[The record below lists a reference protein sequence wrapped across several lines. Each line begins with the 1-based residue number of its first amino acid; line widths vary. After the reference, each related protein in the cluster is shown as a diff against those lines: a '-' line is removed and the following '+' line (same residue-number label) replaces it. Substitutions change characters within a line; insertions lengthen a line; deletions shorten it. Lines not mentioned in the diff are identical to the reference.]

1 MADEK
6 EITITHNGEND
17 VFYIKDVNLDRLKE
31 YFGFEVK
38 SLKNCADNRVVF
50 ITSGHPNVTAGA
62 TYKIASTTQSNATP
76 DYDEDQA
83 ETENFDKK
91 WLDEN
96 QKTVQNALIASLASY
111 ETDAQ
116 KYLNSRLNDHNL
128 KSVVQSVNGDCSFI
142 IAESDDKKT
151 VYVAFK
157 ETNCWKDLIKDFH
170 IHSKQTQCA
179 SSRGRFNSGFL
190 KCADA
195 FPLMTVSEFLV
206 EKNVVVCGHSLGG
219 AISSIVFCHLLSR
232 EPFRKL
238 EISAGILNITFG
250 SPLFADLEFRK
261 ILNKEIEQM
270 TPRPQMYH
278 FVSKYDPVPR
288 LLCLALSVPLL
299 KEKFYEPLKEMTAS
313 ENCSGLKKTLAP
325 IINVDLDSDKTRSA
339 KELKNLLETDIE
351 VLRKMYVP
359 IGNYI
364 LLNHEE
370 SPVLIPSSKSDDVL
384 PYLEIFSTESP
395 VLIPSSKSDDVLPY
409 LEIFSTVELEK
420 IEGHMLKLYEKD
432 CKLNNYALLGDD
444 GDSRSETQK
453 LENFVPKISE
463 GELVCENYDNEKHLK
478 LNLKGSNIASICLE
492 NCEFNFGFP
501 YQPYVYKPGDDE
513 TILCQVDQLPPN
525 APEEE
530 APYKKVK
537 KEPKFHIKIA
547 TVFGFCDYTW
557 PTNEIKNIDVQTIMK
572 FSKEATPKQILMK
585 ALQRGVAL
593 SDMSDEPALENLLI
607 KSIQILSKLT
617 LDETECGQLLDIFKK
632 PNKEL
637 QNYLSTETKH
647 QELQRILDK
656 MTQKLQSGLRLEAP
670 RPVLQ
675 TLVIAVLAVGG
686 GLAGAYIAGPG
697 LLVLEAADSVLF
709 GGFLGSAGG
718 VFGGFG
724 LSQLLKKDMGNSN
737 YDICLEFI
745 VNEIFQAWSKQN
757 QSPDKLHEV
766 TAFKNRGGLYN
777 LEKALFLMFDPEFGN
792 EIFKDCS
799 LKDVDDS
806 CKDELIKR
814 IKCIIQMHKLR
825 GALATQCF
833 IGVIGPQDAG
843 KSTFLNKMWNC
854 GAETGLL
861 HHTDKTTLYDINEKI
876 KVVDFPGQNSFQEHS
891 KAFSICGSMNNVT
904 VVILPFAGDV
914 SQLVS
919 DELIKVYQ
927 ALADSSDFR
936 VIVCINKCGNML
948 KDLVKEE
955 MKLKQKRKDITN
967 PLKVLKDNYLLELNK
982 HFESAGKSERN
993 TFENANVFFTDWEL
1007 EDQDSRNRFGIVGIE
1022 EIKEA
1027 LKENLI
1033 DLGAIKS
1040 TNREGLEAAFKKLN
1054 DES

>member
-1 MADEK
+1 MDES
-6 EITITHNGEND
+6 ITILHEDEPHLFD
-17 VFYIKDVNLDRLKE
+17 VEDVTADNLKE

-38 SLKNCADNRVVF
+38 FLIDEYTRKVVTIKNSN
-50 ITSGHPNVTAGA
+50 NKLNAGA
-62 TYKIASTTQSNATP
+62 TYKIKSKSQSSATP
-76 DYDEDQA
+76 DNDEQQN
-83 ETENFDKK
+83 ETETFDEK
-91 WLDEN
+91 WLAEN
-96 QKTVQNALIASLASY
+96 QKINQNALIASLASY

-116 KYLNSRLNDHNL
+116 KYLNSRLNDHSL

-142 IAESDDKKT
+142 MAESDDKKT

-232 EPFRKL
+232 EQQLRKL

-278 FVSKYDPVPR
+278 FVSKYDPVPS

-313 ENCSGLKKTLAP
+313 ENFSGLKKTLAP

-339 KELKNLLETDIE
+339 KELKNLLETDDE
-351 VLRKMYVP
+351 DLRKMYVP

-370 SPVLIPSSKSDDVL
+370 PPILIPSSKSDDVL
-384 PYLEIFSTESP
+384 PYLNIFS
-395 VLIPSSKSDDVLPY
+395 I
-409 LEIFSTVELEK
+409 VEFEK
-420 IEGHMLKLYEKD
+420 IEGHNLELYEKV
-432 CKLNNYALLGDD
+432 CKLGFIKKDAFLSDEGS
-444 GDSRSETQK
+444 SRSETQK
-453 LENFVPKISE
+453 LEKFASKISK
-463 GELVCENYDNEKHLK
+463 GDLFCEIYDKEKHLK
-478 LNLKGSNIASICLE
+478 LNLKGTNIASVCLE

-501 YQPYVYKPGDDE
+501 YQPEVYKSGDDE
-513 TILCQVDQLPPN
+513 TILCQVDLLPPN
-525 APEEE
+525 APKEE
-530 APYKKVK
+530 APNKQVK

-572 FSKEATPKQILMK
+572 FSKEASPEQILIK

-593 SDMSDEPALENLLI
+593 SDMSDEPALKNSLI
-607 KSIQILSKLT
+607 KSIQILSELT

-632 PNKEL
+632 LNKEL

-697 LLVLEAADSVLF
+697 LLLLEAADSVLF

-718 VFGGFG
+718 GFGGFG

-777 LEKALFLMFDPEFGN
+777 LEKALFLMFDPEFGK

-799 LKDVDDS
+799 LKDVYDS

-825 GALATQCF
+825 EALATQCF
-833 IGVIGPQDAG
+833 IGLIGPQDAG

-854 GAETGLL
+854 GADTGLID
-861 HHTDKTTLYDINEKI
+861 HTTKVKLYDINDKI
-876 KVVDFPGQNSFQEHS
+876 KVVDFPGQNSFQKHS

-904 VVILPFAGDV
+904 VVILPFTGDV

-919 DELIKVYQ
+919 DELKKVYE
-927 ALADSSDFR
+927 AVENSSDFR
-936 VIVCINKCGNML
+936 VIVCINKCGKELDDL
-948 KDLVKEE
+948 KDEE
-955 MKLKQKRKDITN
+955 FKLKENQAKVTN
-967 PLKVLKDNYLLELNK
+967 PIDVLKTNYISELNK
-982 HFESAGKSERN
+982 DFAKNKKTNNVTLTVS
-993 TFENANVFFTDWEL
+993 NVFFTDWKL
-1007 EDQDSRNRFGIVGIE
+1007 DDQDARNRFGIVGVE
-1022 EIKEA
+1022 KIKEA

-1040 TNREGLEAAFKKLN
+1040 TDTGELEAAFN
-1054 DES
+1054 DGSRSSTS

>member
-1 MADEK
+1 MADKE
-6 EITITHNGEND
+6 EITITHNGEID

-76 DYDEDQA
+76 DNDEDQA

-142 IAESDDKKT
+142 MAESDDKKT

-157 ETNCWKDLIKDFH
+157 ESNCWKDLIKDFH
-170 IHSKQTQCA
+170 IHSEQTQFG
-179 SSRGRFNSGFL
+179 SSRGKVNSGFL
-190 KCADA
+190 HCAEA
-195 FPLMTVSEFLV
+195 FPLTTLSHFITG
-206 EKNVVVCGHSLGG
+206 KKVVICGHSHGG
-219 AISSIVFCHLLSR
+219 AVSSLVFCHLLPR
-232 EPFRKL
+232 EKQLQKL
-238 EISAGILNITFG
+238 EKSAGILNITFG

-261 ILNKEIEQM
+261 ILNKETEQM

-278 FVSKYDPVPR
+278 FVSNYDPVPS

-339 KELKNLLETDIE
+339 KELQNLLETDHE

-384 PYLEIFSTESP
+384 PYLDIFS
-395 VLIPSSKSDDVLPY
+395 I
-409 LEIFSTVELEK
+409 VEFEK
-420 IEGHMLKLYEKD
+420 IEGYLLEVYEKD
-432 CKLNNYALLGDD
+432 CKLVGFMNNDALLGDE
-444 GDSRSETQK
+444 GSSRSKTEK
-453 LENFVPKISE
+453 LKKFVPKISE
-463 GELVCENYDNEKHLK
+463 GELLCENYDSENHLK
-478 LNLKGSNIASICLE
+478 LNLKGSNIASVCLE

-501 YQPYVYKPGDDE
+501 YQPYVYKSGDDE
-513 TILCQVDQLPPN
+513 TILCQVDQIPPN
-525 APEEE
+525 APEEG
-530 APYKKVK
+530 APNKKVK

-557 PTNEIKNIDVQTIMK
+557 PTNEIKNIDVQTVMK

-585 ALQRGVAL
+585 ALQRGIVL
-593 SDMSDEPALENLLI
+593 SDMSHEPVLESSLI
-607 KSIQILSKLT
+607 KSIQILSELT
-617 LDETECGQLLDIFKK
+617 LDKTECGQLIDIFKK
-632 PNKEL
+632 PHKEL
-637 QNYLSTETKH
+637 QNDLSTETKH
-647 QELQRILDK
+647 QELQRILDEI
-656 MTQKLQSGLRLEAP
+656 TQQLQSGLRLEALQKHLV
-670 RPVLQ
+670 VLQ
-675 TLVIAVLAVGG
+675 FGLKTLGDGAV
-686 GLAGAYIAGPG
+686 GLAGGVGICIAAESLLLLETMGYIG
-697 LLVLEAADSVLF
+697 LGVVL
-709 GGFLGSAGG
+709 GGS
-718 VFGGFG
+718 FG
-724 LSQLLKKDMGNSN
+724 LPLLPLLNKDMGHSN
-737 YDICLEFI
+737 HDICLEFI

-766 TAFKNRGGLYN
+766 TAFKNRGGMYN
-777 LEKALFLMFDPEFGN
+777 LEKALFLMYDPEFGK
-792 EIFKDCS
+792 ETFDDCL
-799 LKDVDDS
+799 LKDLCDS
-806 CKDELIKR
+806 CKNELMKR
-814 IKCIIQMHKLR
+814 IKCIIPMHKLR
-825 GALATQCF
+825 EAIATQCF

-891 KAFSICGSMNNVT
+891 KAFSICGAMNNIT

-955 MKLKQKRKDITN
+955 MKLKQKRKNITN

-982 HFESAGKSERN
+982 HFESAGKSEGIKL
-993 TFENANVFFTDWEL
+993 ENANVFFTDWEL
-1007 EDQDSRNRFGIVGIE
+1007 EDQDSRNRFGIAGIE

-1040 TNREGLEAAFKKLN
+1040 TDTEGLEAAFKKLN
-1054 DES
+1054 DKSCWSKL

>member
-1 MADEK
+1 MMDES
-6 EITITHNGEND
+6 ITILHEDEPHLFD
-17 VFYIKDVNLDRLKE
+17 VEDVTADNLKE

-38 SLKNCADNRVVF
+38 FLIDEYTRKVVIIKNSN
-50 ITSGHPNVTAGA
+50 NKLNAGA
-62 TYKIASTTQSNATP
+62 TYKIKSKSQSSATP
-76 DYDEDQA
+76 DNDEQQN
-83 ETENFDKK
+83 ETETFDEK
-91 WLDEN
+91 WLAEN
-96 QKTVQNALIASLASY
+96 QKVNQNALIANLASY

-116 KYLNSRLNDHNL
+116 KYLNSRLNDHSL

-142 IAESDDKKT
+142 MAESDDKKT

-232 EPFRKL
+232 EQQLRKL

-278 FVSKYDPVPR
+278 FVSKYDPVPS

-313 ENCSGLKKTLAP
+313 ENFSGLKKTLAP

-339 KELKNLLETDIE
+339 KELKNLLETDDE
-351 VLRKMYVP
+351 DLRKMYVP

-364 LLNHEE
+364 LLNHEK
-370 SPVLIPSSKSDDVL
+370 PPILIPSSKSDDVL
-384 PYLEIFSTESP
+384 PYLNIFS
-395 VLIPSSKSDDVLPY
+395 I
-409 LEIFSTVELEK
+409 VEFEK
-420 IEGHMLKLYEKD
+420 IEGHNVELYEKV
-432 CKLNNYALLGDD
+432 CKLGGFIKKDAFLSDEGS
-444 GDSRSETQK
+444 SRSETQK
-453 LENFVPKISE
+453 LEKFASKISK
-463 GELVCENYDNEKHLK
+463 GDLFCEIYDKEKHLK
-478 LNLKGSNIASICLE
+478 LNLKGTNIASVCLE

-501 YQPYVYKPGDDE
+501 YQPEVYKSGDDE
-513 TILCQVDQLPPN
+513 TILCQVDLLPPN
-525 APEEE
+525 APKEE
-530 APYKKVK
+530 APNKQVK

-572 FSKEATPKQILMK
+572 FSKEASPEQILIK

-593 SDMSDEPALENLLI
+593 SDMSDEPALKNSLI
-607 KSIQILSKLT
+607 KSIQILSELT
-617 LDETECGQLLDIFKK
+617 LDKTECGQLLDIFKK

-675 TLVIAVLAVGG
+675 TLVIGLLAVGG
-686 GLAGAYIAGPG
+686 VLVVAYIAGPV
-697 LLVLEAADSVLF
+697 LLL
-709 GGFLGSAGG
+709 
-718 VFGGFG
+718 G
-724 LSQLLKKDMGNSN
+724 LSQLLKKYMCNSN

-745 VNEIFQAWSKQN
+745 VSEIFQAWSKQN
-757 QSPDKLHEV
+757 TAEKVQEA

-777 LEKALFLMFDPEFGN
+777 LEKALFLMIDPQNGK

-799 LKDVDDS
+799 LKDVYDS

-825 GALATQCF
+825 EVLATQCF
-833 IGVIGPQDAG
+833 VGVIGPQDAG

-955 MKLKQKRKDITN
+955 MKRTETKDYNQPTQ
-967 PLKVLKDNYLLELNK
+967 
-982 HFESAGKSERN
+982 SSE
-993 TFENANVFFTDWEL
+993 
-1007 EDQDSRNRFGIVGIE
+1007 
-1022 EIKEA
+1022 K
-1027 LKENLI
+1027 
-1033 DLGAIKS
+1033 
-1040 TNREGLEAAFKKLN
+1040 
-1054 DES
+1054 